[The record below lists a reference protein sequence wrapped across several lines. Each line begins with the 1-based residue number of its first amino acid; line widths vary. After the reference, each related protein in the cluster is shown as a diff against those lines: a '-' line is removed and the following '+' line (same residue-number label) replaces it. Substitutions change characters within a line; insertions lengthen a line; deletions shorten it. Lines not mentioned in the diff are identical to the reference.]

1 MNYQTCE
8 PKLSHSELVKKSRIN
23 EKHIPTDTEI
33 MDLDNTIYALNE
45 CCIPWTQGTNRKLYK
60 NKQLYA
66 SLLFHSSNIALY
78 GKKISE
84 RIYCLLNKIDCMC
97 TLCNKPR
104 KFVSFSVGYS
114 GCNNIKCEMYIRG
127 IESWKLKCSDEEYKE
142 KVNRSY
148 GSLGKIEWFK
158 TKYPNSYVEKYEEY
172 LSERRAAGLNNR
184 INSNRKFSSKAA
196 NEFFEE
202 LIHRGYDGYCA
213 INKKEVMFDVSG
225 TDSINSMV
233 VFVDFL
239 YGNKIIE
246 YDGEY
251 WHNKETDDLR
261 DEYFKSIGYSTLR
274 IYHSECSTKIDRRKM
289 IERAIE
295 FLNE

>member
-8 PKLSHSELVKKSRIN
+8 PKISHSELVKKSRIN
-23 EKHIPTDTEI
+23 EKHIPADTEI
-33 MDLDNTIYALNE
+33 LDLDNTIHTLNE

-84 RIYCLLNKIDCMC
+84 RIYCLLNKIDCIC

-104 KFVSFSVGYS
+104 KFVSFSIGYS

-142 KVNRSY
+142 KINNSY
-148 GSLGKIEWFK
+148 GNLGKIGWFK
-158 TKYPNSYVEKYEEY
+158 AKYPNSYDEKYEEY
-172 LSERRAAGLNNR
+172 LQERRVVGLRNFLSQSGR
-184 INSNRKFSSKAA
+184 GYSNVA
-196 NEFFEE
+196 NTFFTE
-202 LIHRGYDGYCA
+202 LIQKGYDGYCA
-213 INKKEVMFDVSG
+213 INKKEVMFDVS
-225 TDSINSMV
+225 DSDLNASFI
-233 VFVDFL
+233 FVDFL
-239 YGNKIIE
+239 YKNKIIE

-251 WHNKETDDLR
+251 WHDKTKDAAR
-261 DEYFKSIGYSTLR
+261 DEYMLSRGYKTLR

-289 IERAIE
+289 IARAIE